1 MPLTHLN
8 EENQP
13 KIVDIGDK
21 ETTERIALAS
31 GRISMNKEA
40 YDAIVNHCVKKG
52 PVLQTAIIAGIM
64 GAKKRQASS
73 FPCAIQSC
81 SMGWIL
87 IF

>member
-1 MPLTHLN
+1 MLLTHLN

-13 KIVDIGDK
+13 KMVDIGDK

-40 YDAIVNHCVKKG
+40 YEAIVNHCVKKG
-52 PVLQTAIIAGIM
+52 PVLQTAIIAGIW
-64 GAKKRQASS
+64 GLKRQASS
-73 FPCAIQSC
+73 FPSAIQSC

>member
-13 KIVDIGDK
+13 KMVDIGDK

-40 YDAIVNHCVKKG
+40 YDA
-52 PVLQTAIIAGIM
+52 LSIIASKRVRCYRLLLLLGLW
-64 GAKKRQASS
+64 GLKRQANS